1 MNTDKIERINKMMK
15 FTLYSNDNELNFKLK
30 QGWDYS
36 TPTTVINNA
45 YCYKN
50 FMELIDSRKHYA
62 GDNWAKNIFSLE
74 ISKNKGS
81 ITYEIE
87 DMKFDFEGE
96 GSKTKIIRIE
106 ASVDEASNKAK
117 IKIKANQE
125 PSLSE
130 KILSGISNISNK
142 IDKKR
147 EIYKQKKFDEAKSDR
162 ELIENIIEQK
172 AKETITDEY

>member
-1 MNTDKIERINKMMK
+1 MNIDKIERINKMMK
-15 FTLYSNDNELNFKLK
+15 FILYSNDNELNFKLK
-30 QGWDYS
+30 QCWDYS
-36 TPTTVINNA
+36 TPTTVISNS

-62 GDNWAKNIFSLE
+62 GDNWAKCVFDLE

-87 DMKFDFEGE
+87 DMQFDFEGE
-96 GSKTKIIRIE
+96 GSKTKIISIE
-106 ASVDEASNKAK
+106 VFVDEASNKAK

-130 KILSGISNISNK
+130 KILSGIANISNK

-147 EIYKQKKFDEAKSDR
+147 EIYKQKKFDEAKANR

-172 AKETITDEY
+172 AKETITNEY

>member
-1 MNTDKIERINKMMK
+1 LIRLDKAGIMK
-15 FTLYSNDNELNFKLK
+15 FTLTPNDELKFKIK

-45 YCYKN
+45 YCYNN
-50 FMELIDSRKHYA
+50 FMELISSRKHYA
-62 GDNWAKNIFSLE
+62 GDNWAKNVFSLG

-87 DMKFDFEGE
+87 DMQFDFEGE
-96 GSKTKIIRIE
+96 GSKTKIISIE
-106 ASVDEASNKAK
+106 VSVDEASNKAK
-117 IKIKANQE
+117 IKIKANQK

-130 KILSGISNISNK
+130 KILSGIANISNK

-162 ELIENIIEQK
+162 ELIENIIEKK
-172 AKETITDEY
+172 AKETIT

>member
-1 MNTDKIERINKMMK
+1 MK

-36 TPTTVINNA
+36 TPVTVINNS

-50 FMELIDSRKHYA
+50 FTDLIDSRKHYA

-87 DMKFDFEGE
+87 DMQFDFDGD
-96 GSKTKIIRIE
+96 GSKTKINSIDVF
-106 ASVDEASNKAK
+106 VDEVSNKAK
-117 IKIKANQE
+117 IKIKAKQE
-125 PSLSE
+125 LSLSE
-130 KILSGISNISNK
+130 KIMSGIANIYSK

-147 EIYKQKKFDEAKSDR
+147 ELYKTKKFEEAKSDR
-162 ELIENIIEQK
+162 ELVKNIIEKK
-172 AKETITDEY
+172 AKETIT